1 MGNRR
6 MRHIIPGG
14 TSSFA
19 FLIVMTA
26 GVRAETSAGS
36 AFLQR
41 DGTKLLLA
49 GKPLRLVAVNKFD
62 LFLRFLD
69 GGDRQRQGVEAI
81 EEAGRRGFRAIRFA
95 GVGFYP
101 SNMRNWSN
109 EKAYWSRFDQLVQT
123 ARANGVGLI
132 PTIHWNTFLF
142 PDMAGECVQDMICD
156 PDSRSRQYLWL
167 YTHQIVT
174 RYKDEPTVLF
184 WELTNEMNLGA
195 DLAFQSPYGR
205 SHLNPVREGT
215 SYMRLRRDH
224 YTTEQMIPFLKA
236 WAEFIRSLDKNHLIS
251 TGFAAPRP
259 AAQHLRLACGK
270 GDWTQDDEQEMETY
284 VRDTHPDPIDL
295 ISIHFY
301 STHDNLRLG
310 NTDKLSVSP
319 LAAFKRA
326 ADRTGKPMYVG
337 ETGFVRPR
345 QPGLPFLSRVLD
357 ESVRLQIPLTLLWDW
372 YSHNPEW
379 EVSPTA
385 TPDVVS
391 IMERANQRLGLDGGG
406 Q

>member
-1 MGNRR
+1 
-6 MRHIIPGG
+6 MRHVIPCG
-14 TSSFA
+14 TSSVA

-26 GVRAETSAGS
+26 AARAETSGGS

-41 DGTKLLLA
+41 DGTQLVLA

-69 GGDRQRQGVEAI
+69 GGDRQRQAVEAI
-81 EEAGRRGFRAIRFA
+81 EEAGRRGFAAIRFA

-101 SNMRNWSN
+101 KNMRNWSN
-109 EKAYWSRFDQLVQT
+109 EKAYWGRFDKLVQT
-123 ARANGVGLI
+123 ARDNGVRLI
-132 PTIHWNTFLF
+132 PTIHWNMYLF

-174 RYKDEPTVLF
+174 RYKDEPTILF

-195 DLAFQSPYGR
+195 DLAFQSPHGR

-215 SYMRLRRDH
+215 SYARLRRDH

-236 WAEFIRSLDKNHLIS
+236 WAEFIRSMDKKHLIA

-259 AAQHLRLACGK
+259 AAQHLRLARGK
-270 GDWTQDDEQEMETY
+270 GDWTQDSEQEMEAY
-284 VRDTHPDPIDL
+284 LRDVHPDPIDL

-310 NTDKLSVSP
+310 NADKLSVSP

-326 ADRTGKPMYVG
+326 ADRIGKPMYIG

-372 YSHNPEW
+372 YSHSPQW

-385 TPDVVS
+385 TPDVVAA
-391 IMERANQRLGLDGGG
+391 MEKANRRFASQGGR
-406 Q
+406 